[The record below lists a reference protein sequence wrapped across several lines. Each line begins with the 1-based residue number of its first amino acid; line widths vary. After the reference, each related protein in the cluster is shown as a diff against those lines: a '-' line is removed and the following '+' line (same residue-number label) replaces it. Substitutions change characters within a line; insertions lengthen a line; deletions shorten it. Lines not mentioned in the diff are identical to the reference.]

1 LFIPRGGKRA
11 SNVEGLSHRISD
23 CDSDWHSLLC
33 VHRLGDWEVH
43 EQARLMKYA
52 LLAILA
58 TASAIVWHEARK
70 ARQKKSIG
78 WMRDGERIVPVYP
91 EESW

>member
-1 LFIPRGGKRA
+1 
-11 SNVEGLSHRISD
+11 
-23 CDSDWHSLLC
+23 
-33 VHRLGDWEVH
+33 
-43 EQARLMKYA
+43 MKYA

-70 ARQKKSIG
+70 ARQKKLIG

-91 EESW
+91 EESLIFKSAKMVW